1 MSERRE
7 IRITVPALTRVE
19 GEGALDLTIK
29 DGRIADLKLSIY
41 EPPRYFEKFLEGRE
55 PAEVPD
61 IVARICGICPVAYQM
76 SAVQALE
83 QIAGFTPSEDLKKL
97 RRIMYCGEWIQSH
110 ALHIH
115 LLAAPDFLGCNS
127 VTELAQTHA
136 AEVRRGLLLQSLG
149 NELIALFGGRSVH
162 PVGMKIGGFHRVPP
176 MTERAALQAKIEA
189 ALPDAAEL
197 VRWCASL
204 PMPDDDQAF
213 VSVSLRHPSDYP
225 ITEGRLVSDAGLD
238 IAITDFPQ
246 HFAEHHVPHS
256 TALHALLHGEPY
268 LVGPLARLNLNLDR
282 LPATT
287 RALLDET
294 GIDFPSRNM
303 FHSLLARALEIH
315 LALTEAARLL
325 ALPDS
330 GPAQPAPEP
339 PLPASTG
346 FGCSEAPRG
355 ILWHRYDTD
364 AQGLIA
370 KAVIVPPTSQNQPRI
385 EQDLRLSL
393 EHLGLERDAD
403 SLRLHAETVIR
414 NYDPCIS
421 CATHFLDLNL
431 VRDDTPATRQ
441 PECRPLRLL
450 GAGSAVG
457 PDSLAPRLISALR
470 ADPELQPY
478 LADGRLELLA
488 SIQPLRDALNLPR
501 DGYRLVVLDSLMAA
515 PTDGLR
521 HLHLNAA
528 TQPAGWSSHQL
539 SLGDLAALQPLLP
552 AAGDIEVLAVPLP
565 RSAPDDEPPVNERH
579 YLQLQRWLL
588 TQLDAL
594 PSP

>member
-19 GEGALDLTIK
+19 GEGALDLHIK

-76 SAVQALE
+76 SAVQAIE
-83 QIAGFTPSEDLKKL
+83 QIAAFTPSEDLKKL

-136 AEVRRGLLLQSLG
+136 AEVRRGLMLQSLG

-176 MTERAALQAKIEA
+176 MTERAALQARIDT
-189 ALPDAAEL
+189 ALPAAAEL

-213 VSVSLRHPSDYP
+213 VSVSLRHPTDYP

-238 IAITDFPQ
+238 IAIADYEQ

-256 TALHALLHGEPY
+256 TALHALLDGQPY

-294 GIDFPSRNM
+294 GIPFPSRNM

-330 GPAQPAPEP
+330 GPAQATPDV
-339 PLPASTG
+339 PLPAGTG

-364 AQGLIA
+364 AAGLISR
-370 KAVIVPPTSQNQPRI
+370 AVIVPPTSQNQPRI

-421 CATHFLDLNL
+421 CATHFLHLNL
-431 VRDDTPATRQ
+431 VRDAAPQ
-441 PECRPLRLL
+441 PTSDRRPLLL
-450 GAGSAVG
+450 IGAGSAHG
-457 PDSLAPRLISALR
+457 PDSQAPRLVAALQR
-470 ADPELQPY
+470 EPALQPY
-478 LADGRLELLA
+478 LADGRLQLLTSLQPVRDGLLA
-488 SIQPLRDALNLPR
+488 DGDAQ
-501 DGYRLVVLDSLMAA
+501 RLVVLDTLPGSA
-515 PTDGLR
+515 TDAIPRQLRLSGSTPGL
-521 HLHLNAA
+521 
-528 TQPAGWSSHQL
+528 GWSSHQL
-539 SLGDLAALQPLLP
+539 SLPQLGELRALLGEQRPLELLGLP
-552 AAGDIEVLAVPLP
+552 AANTRE
-565 RSAPDDEPPVNERH
+565 PDDAAAGAQVSAV
-579 YLQLQRWLL
+579 LDWLL
-588 TQLDAL
+588 GELAPHD
-594 PSP
+594 